1 MKKYFVYLLAL
12 FVACT
17 FLFVVIHH
25 KLRAQT
31 IIINEYN
38 SSDRPPRICPD
49 YTETVIPPNIAPLN
63 FMVQEEGSQYCVKI
77 YSGTSEPIEVFSR
90 SAKIIIPVNSWH
102 KLLNINR
109 GGRLCFDIFVK
120 SRNNQWVRFD
130 TITNKIAT
138 ENIDTFLVYRKIYP
152 VHSFWRDMGIYQR
165 NLVNYDESILMH
177 SSTFAYGCVNCH
189 SFANNR
195 PDRMSIGIRSSKYG
209 SSAILVED
217 GQAKKVGAKFGYTS
231 WHPSGR
237 LAVFSINKVRQ
248 FYHSVRDEVRDVI
261 DLDSTL
267 AYYLVESKTVNTSQ
281 KFSEKDRLETY
292 PAWSADGRYLYFCS
306 APILWSD
313 RDKVPP
319 QRYSEVKYD
328 LMRISYDLE
337 NDKWGQLETVISS
350 KDTGMCILLPR
361 TSPDGRWLLFCM
373 CQYGSFP
380 VYQKNSDLYLTDL
393 KDAQQTGQ
401 YNYRRLDINSN
412 QSESWHTWSSNSRW
426 VVFSSKR
433 KHGIFTRLY
442 FSYVDQTGKFYKP
455 LLLPQKDPEF
465 YNSYLKTYS
474 VPELI
479 VEPIPVNAKK
489 LGRVVRSSR
498 KILVEMPVTMAT
510 PTAETPYGKPW
521 QERE

>member
-1 MKKYFVYLLAL
+1 
-12 FVACT
+12 
-17 FLFVVIHH
+17 
-25 KLRAQT
+25 
-31 IIINEYN
+31 
-38 SSDRPPRICPD
+38 
-49 YTETVIPPNIAPLN
+49 
-63 FMVQEEGSQYCVKI
+63 
-77 YSGTSEPIEVFSR
+77 
-90 SAKIIIPVNSWH
+90 
-102 KLLNINR
+102 
-109 GGRLCFDIFVK
+109 
-120 SRNNQWVRFD
+120 
-130 TITNKIAT
+130 
-138 ENIDTFLVYRKIYP
+138 
-152 VHSFWRDMGIYQR
+152 MGIYQR

-177 SSTFAYGCVNCH
+177 SSTCAYGCVNCH

-195 PDRMSIGIRSSKYG
+195 PDKMSIGIRSSKYG

-217 GQAKKVGAKFGYTS
+217 GQAEKVGAKFGYTS

-237 LAVFSINKVRQ
+237 LAAFSINKVRQ

-267 AYYLVESKTVNTSQ
+267 AYYLVESKTVSTSP
-281 KFSEKDRLETY
+281 KFSKKDRLETY
-292 PAWSADGRYLYFCS
+292 PEWSVDGRYLYFCS
-306 APILWSD
+306 AQMLWSD

-319 QRYSEVKYD
+319 ERYSEVKYD

-337 NDKWGQLETVISS
+337 SDKWGELETVISS

-361 TSPDGRWLLFCM
+361 ISPDGRWLLFCM

-380 VYQKNSDLYLTDL
+380 VYQKSSDLYLIDL
-393 KDAQQTGQ
+393 KTAQQTGQ
-401 YNYRRLDINSN
+401 YNYRRLNINSD

-465 YNSYLKTYS
+465 YDSYMKTYS

-479 VEPIPVNAKK
+479 VEAIPVTVKK
-489 LGRVVRSSR
+489 LSRVVRSSR

-510 PTAETPYGKPW
+510 PTAETPYEKPW